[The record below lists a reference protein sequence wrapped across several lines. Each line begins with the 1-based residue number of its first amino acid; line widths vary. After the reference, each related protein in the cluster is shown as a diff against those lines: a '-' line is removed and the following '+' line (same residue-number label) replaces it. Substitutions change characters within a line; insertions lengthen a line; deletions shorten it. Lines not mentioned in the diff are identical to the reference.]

1 MKELNTQT
9 TDKFEIIAKTL
20 YGLEEVL
27 AREIRDI
34 GGTDIQIL
42 TRAVRYTGDQELLY
56 KSNYLLR
63 TAIKILKP
71 IASFRIFNDHQLY
84 RYVKRIHWEKF
95 MGLQETFAIHAVT
108 NSEIFRHSKYIALK
122 SKDALVDR
130 FREVH
135 GARPNV
141 DTKHPDLSV
150 HVHIDDKECTV
161 SLDSSGASLEKRG
174 YKTEQTE
181 APMSEVLAAGIILL
195 SEWDRESSFI
205 DPMCGSGTLPIEA
218 AQIASGIPAGSW
230 RRFAFEKWRDFD
242 RGLWKQIKDDAA
254 GKVQNPECEIQGF
267 DNDIRAINIAMSNA
281 RRAAVEQHIKL
292 EQADFLTSEP
302 TIDGGV
308 LIMNPP
314 YGERLEDKEG
324 MASLYGEI
332 GTHFKH
338 HYSGRTA
345 WILSSNFDALKHIGL
360 RPTRKIK
367 LFNGPLECSLRKYE
381 LYTGSKRGGD

>member
-1 MKELNTQT
+1 LDNTNLP
-9 TDKFEIIAKTL
+9 TDQFEIIAKTL
-20 YGLEEVL
+20 YGLEKVL
-27 AREIRDI
+27 AGEIRNL

-42 TRAVRYTGDQELLY
+42 TRAVRYSGNQELLY

-84 RYVKRIHWEKF
+84 RYVKRIKWEKL
-95 MGLQETFAIHAVT
+95 MGLQDTFAIDAVT

-141 DTKHPDLSV
+141 DTRDPDFRI

-161 SLDSSGASLEKRG
+161 SLDSSGVSLEKRG
-174 YKTEQTE
+174 YKTNQTE

-195 SEWDRESSFI
+195 SEWDMKSSFI

-218 AQIASGIPAGSW
+218 AQMACGMPAGNS
-230 RRFAFEKWRDFD
+230 RSFAFEKWRDFD
-242 RGLWKQIKDDAA
+242 RALWQQVKKEVAE
-254 GKVQNPECEIQGF
+254 GVQAPDCQIQGF
-267 DNDIRAINIAMSNA
+267 DMDTRAVEISRSNA
-281 RRAAVEQHIKL
+281 RRASVDQYISF

-302 TIDGGV
+302 LIDGGV

-314 YGERLEDKEG
+314 YGERLEEKEE
-324 MASLYGEI
+324 MNSFYGEI

-338 HYSGRTA
+338 LYSGRTA
-345 WILSSNFDALKHIGL
+345 WLLSSNFAALKHIGL

-367 LFNGPLECSLRKYE
+367 LFNGQLECSLRKYE
-381 LYTGSKRGGD
+381 LYDGSKKGSGD

>member
-1 MKELNTQT
+1 M
-9 TDKFEIIAKTL
+9 IAKTL
-20 YGLEEVL
+20 FGLEEVL
-27 AREIRDI
+27 AGEIREL

-42 TRAVRYTGDQELLY
+42 TRAVRYTGDQEILY

-84 RYVKRIHWEKF
+84 RHVKRIEWEKL
-95 MGLQETFAIHAVT
+95 MGLQETFAIQAVT

-141 DTKHPDLSV
+141 DTKNPDLQV

-174 YKTEQTE
+174 YKTDQTE

-195 SEWDRESSFI
+195 SEWDRKSSFI

-218 AQIASGIPAGSW
+218 AQMAAGIPAGSW
-230 RRFAFEKWRDFD
+230 RQFAFEKWRDFD
-242 RGLWKQIKDDAA
+242 RGLWKRIKDEAA
-254 GKVQNPECEIQGF
+254 ANVRPPECQIQAFDRDSQAVEIT
-267 DNDIRAINIAMSNA
+267 RSNA
-281 RRAAVEQHIKL
+281 RRASVDQYISIDR
-292 EQADFLTSEP
+292 ADFLTSEP
-302 TIDGGV
+302 TIEGGV

-314 YGERLEDKEG
+314 YGERLEEKDE
-324 MASLYGEI
+324 MDVFYGDI

-338 HYSGRTA
+338 QYSGRTA
-345 WILSSNFDALKHIGL
+345 WILSSNFSAFKHVGL
-360 RPTRKIK
+360 RPTRKIR

-381 LYTGSKRGGD
+381 LYAGSKRRQD

>member
-1 MKELNTQT
+1 LIN
-9 TDKFEIIAKTL
+9 KFEIIAKTL
-20 YGLEEVL
+20 FGLEGVL
-27 AREIRDI
+27 AEEIREL

-42 TRAVRYTGDQELLY
+42 TRAVRYVGDQELLY

-63 TAIKILKP
+63 TAIKVLKP

-84 RYVKRIHWEKF
+84 RHVKRVEWEKLL
-95 MGLQETFAIHAVT
+95 GLQETFAIDAVT

-122 SKDALVDR
+122 SKDAVVDR

-141 DTKHPDLSV
+141 DTRDPDLRI
-150 HVHIDDKECTV
+150 HIHIDDKECTV

-195 SEWDRESSFI
+195 TDWDRKSSFI

-218 AQIASGIPAGSW
+218 AQMASGIPAGSW
-230 RRFAFEKWRDFD
+230 RSFAFEKWRDFD
-242 RGLWKQIKDDAA
+242 RGLWKRIKDEAAA
-254 GKVQNPECEIQGF
+254 GIQSPEC
-267 DNDIRAINIAMSNA
+267 DIMGLDIDSRAVSIAESNA
-281 RRAAVEQHIKL
+281 RRGGVDQYVKFAK
-292 EQADFLTSEP
+292 ADFLTSQPALE
-302 TIDGGV
+302 GGV
-308 LIMNPP
+308 LVMNPP
-314 YGERLEDKEG
+314 YGERLDETDDI
-324 MASLYGEI
+324 ARFYGEI

-338 HYSGRTA
+338 HFSGRNA
-345 WILSSNFDALKHIGL
+345 WMLSSNYSALKNVGL

-367 LFNGPLECSLRKYE
+367 LFNGQLECSLRKYE
-381 LYTGSKRGGD
+381 LYTGSKRRQE

>member
-1 MKELNTQT
+1 MTNR
-9 TDKFEIIAKTL
+9 FEIIAKTL
-20 YGLEEVL
+20 FGLEEVL
-27 AREIRDI
+27 ADEIRKL

-56 KSNYLLR
+56 KSNYMLR
-63 TAIKILKP
+63 TAIRILKP

-84 RYVKRIHWEKF
+84 RYVKRIEWEKL
-95 MGLQETFAIHAVT
+95 MGLQDTFAIQAVT

-135 GARPNV
+135 GSRPNV
-141 DTKHPDLSV
+141 DTKHPDLRI

-161 SLDSSGASLEKRG
+161 SLDSSGSSLEKRG

-195 SEWDRESSFI
+195 SKWDMKSSFI

-218 AQIASGIPAGSW
+218 AQMACGMPAGNS
-230 RRFAFEKWRDFD
+230 RSFAFEKWRDFD
-242 RGLWKQIKDDAA
+242 RGLWKKIKDDVAA
-254 GKVQNPECEIQGF
+254 HLQTPECQIQGF
-267 DNDIRAINIAMSNA
+267 DNDTRAVDIARSNA
-281 RRAAVEQHIKL
+281 RRASVDEYITFEH
-292 EQADFLTSEP
+292 ADFLTSEP
-302 TIDGGV
+302 SIDGGV

-314 YGERLEDKEG
+314 YGERLEEKDE
-324 MASLYGEI
+324 MDSFYGDI

-345 WILSSNFDALKHIGL
+345 WILSSNFGALKHIGL

-367 LFNGPLECSLRKYE
+367 LFNGQLECSLRKYE
-381 LYTGSKRGGD
+381 LYAGSKKRQG